1 MMYSFRLYRDNQD
14 REFLLGV
21 NNSDTNQT
29 INTINRAIKNRSC
42 IDELVPLDEK
52 CKVAFRNYN
61 TLKYFLFGL
70 CNFTL
75 DDIEKLDILGFRIQK
90 LNLGV
95 FGSGL
100 SNMYV
105 SYYDDEVDEC
115 EDISLTDI
123 FVSDKDI
130 TFKSVKQQYIS
141 DDNIKYCKS
150 RYGKF
155 LSKLT
160 KISE

>member
-1 MMYSFRLYRDNQD
+1 MMYSFRLYRKTQD

-21 NNSDTNQT
+21 NNCDDNKLIST
-29 INTINRAIKNRSC
+29 INSILKRRSC

-52 CKVAFRNYN
+52 CKIAFRNYN
-61 TLKYFLFGL
+61 SLKYFLFGL

-75 DDIEKLDILGFRIQK
+75 DDIEKLDMLGFRIQK

-95 FGSGL
+95 FSSGL

-105 SYYDDEVDEC
+105 SYYNDEVDEC
-115 EDISLTDI
+115 EDMSLIDI

-130 TFKSVKQQYIS
+130 TFKSVKQQYVS
-141 DDNIKYCKS
+141 DDNVKYYKS

-160 KISE
+160 KI

>member
-1 MMYSFRLYRDNQD
+1 MYSFRLYRKTQD

-21 NNSDTNQT
+21 NNSDNNKLIST
-29 INTINRAIKNRSC
+29 INSILKRRSC
-42 IDELVPLDEK
+42 VDELVPLDEK
-52 CKVAFRNYN
+52 CKIAFRNYN
-61 TLKYFLFGL
+61 VLKYFLFGL

-75 DDIEKLDILGFRIQK
+75 EDINELTENGFRIQK

-95 FGSGL
+95 FSSGL

-105 SYYDDEVDEC
+105 SYYDDEVDEY
-115 EDISLTDI
+115 EDLSLTDI
-123 FVSDKDI
+123 FMSDKDI
-130 TFKSVKQQYIS
+130 TFKTVKQQYIS
-141 DDNIKYCKS
+141 DDNVKYYKS

>member
-1 MMYSFRLYRDNQD
+1 MMYSFRLYRNTQD

-21 NNSDTNQT
+21 NNSNTNQI
-29 INTINRAIKNRSC
+29 INTVNDVIKQRSC
-42 IDELVPLDEK
+42 ISELVPLDEK
-52 CKVAFRNYN
+52 CKIAFRNYN

-95 FGSGL
+95 FDSGL

-115 EDISLTDI
+115 EDMSLIDI
-123 FVSDKDI
+123 FASDKDI
-130 TFKSVKQQYIS
+130 TFKSVKQQYVS
-141 DDNIKYCKS
+141 DDNLKYYKS

-160 KISE
+160 KI

>member
-1 MMYSFRLYRDNQD
+1 
-14 REFLLGV
+14 V
-21 NNSDTNQT
+21 
-29 INTINRAIKNRSC
+29 
-42 IDELVPLDEK
+42 
-52 CKVAFRNYN
+52 
-61 TLKYFLFGL
+61 LKYFLFGL

-75 DDIEKLDILGFRIQK
+75 EDINELAENGFRIQK

-95 FGSGL
+95 FSSGL

-105 SYYDDEVDEC
+105 SYYDDEVDEY
-115 EDISLTDI
+115 EDLSLTDI
-123 FVSDKDI
+123 FMSDKDI
-130 TFKSVKQQYIS
+130 TFKTVKQQYIS
-141 DDNIKYCKS
+141 DDNVKYYKS

>member
-1 MMYSFRLYRDNQD
+1 MMYSFRLYRKTQD

-21 NNSDTNQT
+21 NNSDNNKLIST
-29 INTINRAIKNRSC
+29 INSILKRRSC

-52 CKVAFRNYN
+52 CKIAFRNYN
-61 TLKYFLFGL
+61 ALKYFLFGL

-75 DDIEKLDILGFRIQK
+75 DDIEKLDMLGFRIQK

-95 FGSGL
+95 FSSGL

-105 SYYDDEVDEC
+105 SYYTDEVDEC
-115 EDISLTDI
+115 EDMSLIDI

-130 TFKSVKQQYIS
+130 TFKSVKQQYVS
-141 DDNIKYCKS
+141 DDNLKYYKS

-160 KISE
+160 KI